1 MTLRLRFISA
11 SEKKRTKNP
20 VSHNNSVSW
29 PSLVLFLFLA
39 KAAFNDLFLKCFV
52 MRKLPSHIKYNTP
65 FMTWDTE
72 RLWLNQWN
80 NWANNSK
87 HITNTISILGW
98 FQTTIRYYY
107 IHFFIHHYWAH
118 HCCLMLWKFKY
129 ISASKKN
136 KCSLFMWYFVVDYF
150 CFSIKSGQY

>member
-39 KAAFNDLFLKCFV
+39 KAAFNDLFLKRFV

-65 FMTWDTE
+65 FMT
-72 RLWLNQWN
+72 
-80 NWANNSK
+80 
-87 HITNTISILGW
+87 
-98 FQTTIRYYY
+98 
-107 IHFFIHHYWAH
+107 
-118 HCCLMLWKFKY
+118 
-129 ISASKKN
+129 
-136 KCSLFMWYFVVDYF
+136 
-150 CFSIKSGQY
+150 